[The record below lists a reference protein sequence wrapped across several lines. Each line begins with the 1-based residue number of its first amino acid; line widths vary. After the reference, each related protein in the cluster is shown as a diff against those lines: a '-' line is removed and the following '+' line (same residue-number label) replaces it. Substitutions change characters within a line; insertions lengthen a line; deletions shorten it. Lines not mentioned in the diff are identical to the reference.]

1 LKKAAATGAS
11 LDSELKKIS
20 SGEESKRS
28 DKFKALIAPLVAKK
42 DLDGMTRLVNHV
54 VKEEGVKQGLTRDA
68 SEVVIA
74 LVAEVGRLDGP
85 MKEDNKE
92 VQVLMEGINAILQPK
107 AEEFGYAYMKSLQ
120 LLSLSLQAQAEYKR
134 AAHSLQIFKFQET
147 SPTLVVTPSEK
158 VDWYVNTA
166 ELWLEIDEIANA
178 SGAVKKA
185 HPIVAEIKSDPKLL
199 FRFKTCQ
206 ARVFDNERKFLDA
219 ALKYLELAQ
228 TGTELKYSEGD
239 LLQTLENAVTCA
251 ILSPPSSNRARVLGM
266 LMSDHRSTLLR
277 NYNML
282 EKMFKERIVRQTEV
296 EAFQKLLQQ
305 HQNAETSTGRTVLA
319 NSVIEHNIFAASKI
333 YNNITFPEL
342 AVLLGIQATEAE
354 TLACRLIEEGRMKA
368 TIDQVDGVVEFES
381 ATDSLHVWDDQITQ
395 LCGVVN
401 DVLENIVKKNPQY
414 KALM

>member
-1 LKKAAATGAS
+1 
-11 LDSELKKIS
+11 
-20 SGEESKRS
+20 
-28 DKFKALIAPLVAKK
+28 
-42 DLDGMTRLVNHV
+42 
-54 VKEEGVKQGLTRDA
+54 
-68 SEVVIA
+68 
-74 LVAEVGRLDGP
+74 
-85 MKEDNKE
+85 
-92 VQVLMEGINAILQPK
+92 
-107 AEEFGYAYMKSLQ
+107 
-120 LLSLSLQAQAEYKR
+120 
-134 AAHSLQIFKFQET
+134 
-147 SPTLVVTPSEK
+147 
-158 VDWYVNTA
+158 VNTA
-166 ELWLEIDEIANA
+166 ELWLEAEDMPGAMN
-178 SGAVKKA
+178 AVKKGF
-185 HPIVAEIKSDPKLL
+185 PILGDVKGDPKLV

-206 ARVFDNERKFLDA
+206 ARVADYDRKFLDA

-266 LMSDHRSTLLR
+266 LMSDQRSTLLR

-296 EAFQKLLQQ
+296 ENFQKLLQA

-319 NSVIEHNIFAASKI
+319 NAVIEHNIFAASKI
-333 YNNITFPEL
+333 YNNISFPEL
-342 AVLLGIQATEAE
+342 AVLLGIQAAEAE
-354 TLACRLIEEGRMKA
+354 TLASKLIEEGRMKA
-368 TIDQVDGVVEFES
+368 TIDQVDGVVEFET